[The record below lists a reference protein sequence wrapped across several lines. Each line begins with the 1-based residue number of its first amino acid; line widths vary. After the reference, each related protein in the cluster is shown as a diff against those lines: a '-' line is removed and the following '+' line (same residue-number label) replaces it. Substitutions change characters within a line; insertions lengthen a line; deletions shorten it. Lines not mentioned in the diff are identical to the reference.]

1 VGRVASVQPGSKMG
15 FFGPFCFGVI
25 FGIVVMGIG
34 WFCYIWETI
43 NKTLAYRDMIRK
55 LGGDPNTIEDLRE

>member
-1 VGRVASVQPGSKMG
+1 MG